1 MTREPAGEIAE
12 RFLIHLSASAGAVL
26 ATFTVLRALAR
37 VTSWLPSER
46 LPLLLVSALTVF
58 AVSAL
63 REARDVAR
71 GQSLTKVIWDYASL
85 ALACALSLSPIQQTA
100 FHSIAATIDWF
111 VAPSVRRPRDA
122 VLPCASPAHGRALE
136 QASHRPS

>member
-1 MTREPAGEIAE
+1 MAREPVSEIAE

-58 AVSAL
+58 AASAL

-71 GQSLTKVIWDYASL
+71 GQSLTKAIWDHASW
-85 ALACALSLSPIQQTA
+85 ALGCALSA
-100 FHSIAATIDWF
+100 W
-111 VAPSVRRPRDA
+111 A
-122 VLPCASPAHGRALE
+122 VSKV
-136 QASHRPS
+136 S